1 MGAPLHSSPMPTW
14 GSFCQVG
21 GGKQPNSLSRVRG
34 HGGGTPGGLH
44 THTHT
49 YTHSLTHWGGSLPP
63 PPPAGPSCPRCGRLS
78 APVPRQFAER
88 GGGGGGLSAPR
99 LGRPRGERGSDR
111 TGWGGWGA
119 GQNAAHTWGPCRRR
133 RAPPGG
139 AARGI
144 GAAGPRLP
152 TPPLAPASVRAGLP
166 PKRGR
171 GSGTAPPPHGEPAP
185 ADTPPQSG
193 PFSQRDTRGGDAS
206 LGGNGGS
213 AGSRGL
219 ALGDAAAPERRGVR
233 AGGKRGQRANSA
245 PRPHQRR
252 AASRVGIP
260 PSAGLSGALRA
271 RMGAAAAPPQP
282 LSLQNRVRA
291 RIPPA
296 APARASAAPAG
307 LRAASAPDRSA
318 RPRAAPAPYGAP
330 NALCPQ
336 HPTP

>member
-49 YTHSLTHWGGSLPP
+49 YTHSLTGGDPSRRPHLPGRAARAAAASLRRFRANLQSGEEEEAASQRRAS
-63 PPPAGPSCPRCGRLS
+63 AGPGASGAQTEL
-78 APVPRQFAER
+78 V
-88 GGGGGGLSAPR
+88 GGGGGQDRMLPTLGVSAEGAELPQAGLHGVSGRQDLGSPPLLSLPPRCAP
-99 LGRPRGERGSDR
+99 GSL
-111 TGWGGWGA
+111 
-119 GQNAAHTWGPCRRR
+119 QNAGGVPGQRRHLTGSPRRR
-133 RAPPGG
+133 TPHLSRYVSLNGTPEAGTRPSGGTG
-139 AARGI
+139 AARGAEASPW
-144 GAAGPRLP
+144 GTRRPRSAAGCGRAANGVSAP
-152 TPPLAPASVRAGLP
+152 TAL
-166 PKRGR
+166 
-171 GSGTAPPPHGEPAP
+171 PAP
-185 ADTPPQSG
+185 TSG
-193 PFSQRDTRGGDAS
+193 G
-206 LGGNGGS
+206 
-213 AGSRGL
+213 
-219 ALGDAAAPERRGVR
+219 
-233 AGGKRGQRANSA
+233 
-245 PRPHQRR
+245 R